1 MKAVILVGG
10 LGTRLRP
17 LTIAVPKPLLA
28 VGDKPMLQLIVEQ
41 LRDAGFDEIILATG
55 HLAPLIEAFC
65 GDGSRFGVSVTYVRE
80 SRPLGTAG
88 PLSLVRDRIGR
99 DERFVLMNG
108 DIVTRA
114 RFKDFMEFAR
124 VGDFELTVG
133 TVDYAYQSPY
143 GVLTV
148 EGDEVTGITEKP
160 RVNYCVSSGIYV
172 LKGSVLN
179 LIPDDTFF
187 TVPDLIQA
195 MRAAGR
201 AVGAYRI
208 RELWLGVEDH
218 DQLDAAAKLWKDA
231 GRS

>member
-28 VGDKPMLQLIVEQ
+28 VGDKPMLQLIVER

-65 GDGSRFGVSVTYVRE
+65 GDGSRFGVSITYVHE
-80 SRPLGTAG
+80 SKPLGTAG
-88 PLSLVRDRIGR
+88 PLSLLRDRFGR

-114 RFKDFMEFAR
+114 RFKDFVEFAR
-124 VGDFELTVG
+124 AGDFELTVG
-133 TVDYAYQSPY
+133 TVDYTYRSPY

-148 EGDEVTGITEKP
+148 AGDEITGIIEKP
-160 RVNYCVSSGIYV
+160 RVDYCVSSGIYV
-172 LKGSVLN
+172 LKGSALN
-179 LIPDDTFF
+179 LIPDDAFF
-187 TVPDLIQA
+187 TVPDLIGE

-201 AVGAYRI
+201 PVGAYRI
-208 RELWLGVEDH
+208 RELWLGVEDL
-218 DQLDAAAKLWKDA
+218 DQLEAAAKLWRDA
-231 GRS
+231 GAS